1 MGTETNS
8 QAGLMRRYLLGLLPE
23 PEQAALEER
32 FFEDGEILSEMRAVE
47 QDLVDAYVRGQLGPD
62 EKSVFESHYLSVH
75 RHAERVAFAYDLLR
89 LADADPD
96 LTPQTGSTE
105 SREPFWRKW
114 LSLFQ
119 TPQLAMSAAGAM
131 IAILVVSGLLLFR
144 ERARWRQELAK
155 SQAEQAA
162 QKEKIRALEQEI
174 AKGRVDAARLAAE
187 LEQLRKQ
194 RLEPPEAVTPATIF
208 SFLLLTTTRNQVEQ
222 QTLRLAPNA
231 ARVRLQ
237 MKIRAGGYKSYR
249 VRIDP
254 VDGGD
259 TWESASVTARSTGIR
274 TTLSVLVPARN
285 LQPGDY
291 NLELSG
297 IDANGAAESI
307 ENYSFRVSRP

>member
-8 QAGLMRRYLLGLLPE
+8 QAGLMRRYLLGLLAE

-32 FFEDGEILSEMRAVE
+32 FFEDGDILSEMRAVE
-47 QDLVDAYVRGQLGPD
+47 GDLVDAYVRGRLAPD

-75 RHAERVAFAYDLLR
+75 RHAERVAFASDLLR
-89 LADADPD
+89 LADAEPG
-96 LTPQTGSTE
+96 LTPRTDSTE
-105 SREPFWRKW
+105 SRKPFWRKW
-114 LSLFQ
+114 PSLFQ
-119 TPQLAMSAAGAM
+119 TPQFAMSAALAM
-131 IAILVVSGLLLFR
+131 IAILVFSGLLLFR

-162 QKEKIRALEQEI
+162 QEEKIRALEQEI
-174 AKGRVDAARLAAE
+174 AKGRVDAAQLAAE

-208 SFLLLTTTRNQVEQ
+208 SFLLLTTTRDQAEQ

-237 MKIRAGGYKSYR
+237 MKISAGGYKSYR

-254 VDGGD
+254 VDGGGA
-259 TWESASVTARSTGIR
+259 WESALVTARSAGVT

-285 LQPGDY
+285 LPPGDY

>member
-8 QAGLMRRYLLGLLPE
+8 QAGPMRRYLLGLLPE
-23 PEQAALEER
+23 PEQVALEER
-32 FFEDGEILSEMRAVE
+32 FFEDGEILNEMRAVE
-47 QDLVDAYVRGQLGPD
+47 RDLVDAYVRGQLAPD

-75 RHAERVAFAYDLLR
+75 RHAERVAFARDLLR
-89 LADADPD
+89 LADAEPD

-119 TPQLAMSAAGAM
+119 TPRFAMSATLAM
-131 IAILVVSGLLLFR
+131 IAILVVSGPLLFR

-162 QKEKIRALEQEI
+162 QKEKLSALEQEI
-174 AKGRVDAARLAAE
+174 AKGRANAAQLAAE
-187 LEQLRKQ
+187 LERLRQ
-194 RLEPPEAVTPATIF
+194 QSARPTEPASPATIF
-208 SFLLLTTTRNQVEQ
+208 SFLLLTTTRDQVEQ

-231 ARVRLQ
+231 TQVRLQ
-237 MKIRAGGYKSYR
+237 MKIRAGWYKSYR

-254 VDGGD
+254 VDGGK
-259 TWESASVTARSTGIR
+259 TFESAAVTARSAGIT

-285 LQPGDY
+285 LPPGDY

-297 IDANGAAESI
+297 IDANGGAESI

>member
-62 EKSVFESHYLSVH
+62 EKSVFESHYLSVS

-89 LADADPD
+89 LADAEPD

-119 TPQLAMSAAGAM
+119 TPQLAISAAGAM

-174 AKGRVDAARLAAE
+174 AKGRVDAAQLAAE

-194 RLEPPEAVTPATIF
+194 RLNPPEPVTPATIF
-208 SFLLLTTTRNQVEQ
+208 SFLLLTTTRNQAEE

-254 VDGGD
+254 VDGGGA
-259 TWESASVTARSTGIR
+259 WESASVTARSAGIT
-274 TTLSVLVPARN
+274 TTLSVLVPPRN
-285 LQPGDY
+285 LPPGDY

-307 ENYSFRVSRP
+307 ETYSFRVSRP

>member
-32 FFEDGEILSEMRAVE
+32 FFEDGEILGEMRAVE
-47 QDLVDAYVRGQLGPD
+47 GDLVDAYVRGRLAPD
-62 EKSVFESHYLSVH
+62 EKSVFESHYLSG
-75 RHAERVAFAYDLLR
+75 RRRAERVAFASDLLR
-89 LADADPD
+89 LADAEPD
-96 LTPQTGSTE
+96 LTPQPGSTE

-119 TPQLAMSAAGAM
+119 TPKFAMSAALAM
-131 IAILVVSGLLLFR
+131 IVILVVSSLLLFR

-155 SQAEQAA
+155 SQAARSTQE
-162 QKEKIRALEQEI
+162 EKIRALEQEI
-174 AKGRVDAARLAAE
+174 AKGRANATQLAAE
-187 LEQLRKQ
+187 LERLRQ
-194 RLEPPEAVTPATIF
+194 QSARPTEPAAPTTIF
-208 SFLLLTTTRNQVEQ
+208 SFLLLTTTRDRVEQ

-231 ARVRLQ
+231 AQVRLQ
-237 MKIRAGGYKSYR
+237 MKIRAGKYKSYR

-254 VDGGD
+254 VDGGSA
-259 TWESASVTARSTGIR
+259 WESASVRSRSAGVT

-285 LQPGDY
+285 LPPGDY

-297 IDANGAAESI
+297 IDANGGASSI
-307 ENYSFRVSRP
+307 ENYSFRISKP

>member
-1 MGTETNS
+1 MGTETNN
-8 QAGLMRRYLLGLLPE
+8 QTGLMRRYLLGLLPE
-23 PEQAALEER
+23 PEQVALEER
-32 FFEDGEILSEMRAVE
+32 FFEDGEILREMRAVE

-75 RHAERVAFAYDLLR
+75 RRAERVAFAGDLLR
-89 LADADPD
+89 LADAEPE
-96 LTPQTGSTE
+96 LTLQTGSTE

-119 TPQLAMSAAGAM
+119 TPQFAMSAAGAM

-162 QKEKIRALEQEI
+162 QKEKLNALEQEI
-174 AKGRVDAARLAAE
+174 AKGRADAAQLAAE
-187 LEQLRKQ
+187 LEQLRQ
-194 RLEPPEAVTPATIF
+194 QQLGPPEPAAPATIF
-208 SFLLLTTTRNQVEQ
+208 SFLLLPTSRGAAEQ

-254 VDGGD
+254 IDGGNA
-259 TWESASVTARSTGIR
+259 WESASVTARSAGIS

-285 LQPGDY
+285 LPRGDY